1 MVRRLL
7 TPWSTMS
14 IFEVL
19 GRQQRQIE
27 ELIEDTI
34 QQMAK
39 GQKELAFV
47 TFQLLSNKLIACM
60 HAEHATVYPRLERD
74 AGLVA
79 EVAQARA
86 EHEAIE
92 ETITR
97 LRVAGLRRSA
107 WLVELSNLARLVE
120 RHAELEEFT
129 LFPIAALTL
138 SGEQLVEIGKQFT
151 ASLAVATMVADAA
164 ITYETAEFEP
174 LPTPRI
180 VRVKAA

>member
-1 MVRRLL
+1 
-7 TPWSTMS
+7 MS

-60 HAEHATVYPRLERD
+60 RAEHATVYPRLEHD
-74 AGLVA
+74 AGLVT
-79 EVAQARA
+79 EVAQARG

-92 ETITR
+92 DAINR

-120 RHAELEEFT
+120 QHSELEEFT
-129 LFPIAALTL
+129 LFPIAALTFTA
-138 SGEQLVEIGKQFT
+138 EQLAEMGQQFT
-151 ASLAVATMVADAA
+151 MSLVMASTVADAA
-164 ITYETAEFEP
+164 ITYEMAEFEP
-174 LPTPRI
+174 RPTRVI
-180 VRVKAA
+180 RVKAA

>member
-1 MVRRLL
+1 
-7 TPWSTMS
+7 MS

-19 GRQQRQIE
+19 GRQQHQIE

-60 HAEHATVYPRLERD
+60 RAEHATVYPRLEHE
-74 AGLVA
+74 AGLMT

-86 EHEAIE
+86 EHEMIEDAIN
-92 ETITR
+92 R

-120 RHAELEEFT
+120 QHSELEEFT
-129 LFPIAALTL
+129 LFPLAALTF
-138 SGEQLVEIGKQFT
+138 SGEQLDEMGKQFA
-151 ASLAVATMVADAA
+151 ASLAMSTTVADAA

-174 LPTPRI
+174 LPTRV